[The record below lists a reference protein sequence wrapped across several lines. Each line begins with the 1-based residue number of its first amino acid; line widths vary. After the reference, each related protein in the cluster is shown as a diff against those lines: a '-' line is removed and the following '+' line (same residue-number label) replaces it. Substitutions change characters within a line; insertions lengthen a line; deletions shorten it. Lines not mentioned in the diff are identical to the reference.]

1 MFVQNQ
7 DTKLE
12 RIIPDEEPVGKDTSW
27 LKTVPKLLVFI
38 RIQGGSYMRHI
49 FCSRLPHLVNTKYD
63 MKELCSTFEFL
74 WIELMLAF
82 CVSCLFIYSNPISVH
97 NLLLVCSLVISVNPC
112 CVDSVQPCR
121 LFCGQYSSFIPQH
134 LGRKKST

>member
-27 LKTVPKLLVFI
+27 LKTDPKLLVFI
-38 RIQGGSYMRHI
+38 RIRGGSYMLHI
-49 FCSRLPHLVNTKYD
+49 FRSRLRHFVNTKYG
-63 MKELCSTFEFL
+63 MKELYSTFEFL
-74 WIELMLAF
+74 WIELILAL
-82 CVSCLFIYSNPISVH
+82 CVSCLFKYFNPISVH
-97 NLLLVCSLVISVNPC
+97 YLSLVCSPVISVNPC